1 MGLKDILRLSLPLL
15 RNRYV
20 ITFLAFII
28 WVGFFDQN
36 NLVERHELSGRIDEL
51 EKQKIHYRNEITD
64 NTRRIEELQS
74 NPDNLE
80 KFAREQY
87 LMKKPDEDIFVVTE
101 KE

>member
-1 MGLKDILRLSLPLL
+1 MGFKDIVRLSIPLL

-36 NLVERHELSGRIDEL
+36 NLVERNELSGRIKEL
-51 EKQKIHYRNEITD
+51 EKQKIHYKNEIIN
-64 NTRRIEELQS
+64 NTQRIEELQS

-87 LMKKPDEDIFVVTE
+87 LMKKTDEDILVVIE
-101 KE
+101 K

>member
-1 MGLKDILRLSLPLL
+1 MSLKDIFRLSIPLL
-15 RNRYV
+15 RNRYI

-36 NLVERHELSGRIDEL
+36 NLVERNELSGRIKDL
-51 EKQKIHYRNEITD
+51 EKQKIHYQNEIVN
-64 NTRRIEELQS
+64 NTRRIKELQS

-87 LMKKPDEDIFVVTE
+87 LMKKPDEDIFVVIE
-101 KE
+101 K

>member
-1 MGLKDILRLSLPLL
+1 MGFKDIVRLSIPLL

-36 NLVERHELSGRIDEL
+36 NLVERNELSGRIKEL
-51 EKQKIHYRNEITD
+51 EKQKIHYKNEIIN
-64 NTRRIEELQS
+64 NTQRIEELQS

-87 LMKKPDEDIFVVTE
+87 LMKKPDEDIFVVIE
-101 KE
+101 K

>member
-1 MGLKDILRLSLPLL
+1 MGFKDLFRLSMPLL

-20 ITFLAFII
+20 ITFLAFIV

-36 NLVERHELSGRIDEL
+36 NLVERHELSGRINEL
-51 EKQKIHYRNEITD
+51 ERQKIHYQNEIIN
-64 NTRRIEELQS
+64 NTQRIEELQS

-87 LMKKPDEDIFVVTE
+87 LMKKPDEDIFVVIE
-101 KE
+101 K